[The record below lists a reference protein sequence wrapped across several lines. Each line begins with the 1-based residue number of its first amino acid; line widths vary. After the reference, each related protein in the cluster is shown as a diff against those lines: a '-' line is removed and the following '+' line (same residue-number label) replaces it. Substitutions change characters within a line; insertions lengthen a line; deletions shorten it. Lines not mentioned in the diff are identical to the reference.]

1 MATTNR
7 VFRATAVRGAPLD
20 LFARLTAVTT
30 AGMTASPVASEGYLI
45 KQADVSSISVKSY
58 ASEVQVGTTQA
69 PAVSSVIYDTLQTS
83 AVWGVVGVSGGN
95 AKYQVPASLL
105 DTSEEAV
112 RINISVTLTDGTV
125 APWLVDVTV
134 QQATH

>member
-1 MATTNR
+1 MTTRR
-7 VFRATAVRGAPLD
+7 VFTATAVRGSPLD

-58 ASEVQVGTTQA
+58 SSGVQIGTTQSPSPSA
-69 PAVSSVIYDTLQTS
+69 VIYDTLQTA

-105 DTSEEAV
+105 DTTADVV
-112 RINISVTLTDGTV
+112 RIDISVTLTDGTV

-134 QQATH
+134 QQASS